1 MDLREPGWSSE
12 VDWLDGA
19 YEQVSLLNINNLKI
33 PILAISDNRIWLDRD
48 RTLTTRNRST
58 LKKPKSSGSNRL
70 RWNLVSVT
78 LWLRRLVPID
88 LRFPIL
94 LNRTFRYEFEPEENA
109 NFSNLVRDSMDLR
122 ESGCRSEV
130 DWLDGAYEQ
139 VSLLLIN
146 DLRIPIL
153 AVLTHFRYSDMRGP
167 RSDFDDGKSVYLEK
181 TEIFKKQPIAMKL
194 GQRNLMVEKHRSYQS

>member
-1 MDLREPGWSSE
+1 
-12 VDWLDGA
+12 
-19 YEQVSLLNINNLKI
+19 
-33 PILAISDNRIWLDRD
+33 
-48 RTLTTRNRST
+48 
-58 LKKPKSSGSNRL
+58 
-70 RWNLVSVT
+70 
-78 LWLRRLVPID
+78 
-88 LRFPIL
+88 
-94 LNRTFRYEFEPEENA
+94 
-109 NFSNLVRDSMDLR
+109 MDLR

-139 VSLLLIN
+139 VSLLIIN

-181 TEIFKKQPIAMKL
+181 TEIFRKQPIAMKL

>member
-1 MDLREPGWSSE
+1 
-12 VDWLDGA
+12 
-19 YEQVSLLNINNLKI
+19 
-33 PILAISDNRIWLDRD
+33 
-48 RTLTTRNRST
+48 
-58 LKKPKSSGSNRL
+58 
-70 RWNLVSVT
+70 
-78 LWLRRLVPID
+78 
-88 LRFPIL
+88 
-94 LNRTFRYEFEPEENA
+94 
-109 NFSNLVRDSMDLR
+109 MDLR

-139 VSLLLIN
+139 VSLLIIN

-167 RSDFDDGKSVYLEK
+167 RSDFDDWKSVYFEK